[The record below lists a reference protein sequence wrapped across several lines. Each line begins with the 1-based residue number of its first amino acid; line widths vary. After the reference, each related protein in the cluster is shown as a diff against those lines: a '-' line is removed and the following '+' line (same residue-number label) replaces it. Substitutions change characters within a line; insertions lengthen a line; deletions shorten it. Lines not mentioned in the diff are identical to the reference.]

1 MGIAIKL
8 SGQDFTD
15 SVLGRVTF
23 KKSSAEV
30 AADYVAAYSTAIGTT
45 AYNSALLT
53 MFTALVANGLDEKM
67 FAIYPM
73 LGNSLNSLKVNALS
87 PGENDLSLFAN
98 ASAGANKLVFVNTIG
113 IGDKQS
119 AVVRL
124 GDDTD
129 DNYSWLTVF
138 KRDWNI
144 NSSTLFYFNSPV
156 VASISAKVNTANDG
170 GQAVIVSN
178 YRASDYT
185 KVISA
190 DTATI
195 WTLMGVNSQA
205 LAEGTINGTDYSVAS
220 DNVIAERWPRPNT
233 FLGGD
238 FYAGASTAE
247 GETISSNANIWNGE
261 SYFHAIGNLTKAEN
275 AQLKQIV
282 AAFLSEVKEITI
294 Q

>member
-15 SVLGRVTF
+15 SVLGHVTF
-23 KKSSAEV
+23 KKSSAEA

-45 AYNSALLT
+45 AYNSVLLT

-73 LGNSLNSLKVNALS
+73 LGSSLNALKVNALS

-98 ASAGANKLVFVNTIG
+98 ASAGDNKLVFINTIG

-119 AVVRL
+119 AIVRL

-129 DNYSWLTVF
+129 EHYSWLSVF
-138 KRDWNI
+138 KRDWNT
-144 NSSTLFYFNSPV
+144 NQSALFAFRAPNRDSV
-156 VASISAKVNTANDG
+156 NASVRTALTSGRSIS
-170 GQAVIVSN
+170 ICN
-178 YRASDYT
+178 YRGSD
-185 KVISA
+185 SA
-190 DTATI
+190 QMSVSDAGAI
-195 WTLMGVNSQA
+195 YAFDGAVSQA
-205 LAEGTINGTDYSVAS
+205 LAEGTMNGTEYSITS
-220 DNVIAERWPRPNT
+220 DTVSEGVWSRPNT

-238 FYAGASTAE
+238 FYLAASTTE
-247 GETISSNANIWNGE
+247 GETISSNSNIWNGE
-261 SYFHAIGNLTKAEN
+261 SYFHVIGNLTKAEN